1 MRYRV
6 IPRDFAQITRGK
18 MVNEVDNF
26 IGNRNTY
33 HLCKELEAI
42 RPVLLSISSS
52 SFKRNE

>member
-26 IGNRNTY
+26 IGNTY